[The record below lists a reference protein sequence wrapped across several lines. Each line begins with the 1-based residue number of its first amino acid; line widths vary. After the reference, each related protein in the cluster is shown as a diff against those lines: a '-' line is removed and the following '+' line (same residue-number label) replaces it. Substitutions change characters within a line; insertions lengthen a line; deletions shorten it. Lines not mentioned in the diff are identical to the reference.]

1 MKNYCETIYYCAT
14 LKAEIVAGRKSCAKK
29 ILRRKSPNF
38 RNFFFRN
45 NVIFHNSQLF
55 LPQQYNLSQFASFFP
70 AIYTL
75 RILTDVPQ
83 LTNFFTSFALPSP
96 APYSNPPPLPPPPHP
111 MFIIFTLTDIHA
123 RYYQILLTFLTLIV
137 VWVIFLPILATLLK
151 LHPLRFSSPFI
162 KYLEKVMIQ
171 KKKMM
176 KRLKTINFS
185 VVFM

>member
-96 APYSNPPPLPPPPHP
+96 APYSNPPPPAAPPPKVYYFYIDWYTCKILSNLVNFPY
-111 MFIIFTLTDIHA
+111 FNSCLGYFFTNFSYVAQTPPSPFFLPV
-123 RYYQILLTFLTLIV
+123 YQIFGKSDDSEEENDEEI
-137 VWVIFLPILATLLK
+137 
-151 LHPLRFSSPFI
+151 
-162 KYLEKVMIQ
+162 E
-171 KKKMM
+171 
-176 KRLKTINFS
+176 NN
-185 VVFM
+185 